1 MVEVIVV
8 AHFGLAEK
16 FVEVAEKIV
25 GKRPKNMQAIS
36 INPGTDVKEIN
47 QRISKAIKKADDKDG
62 ILILT
67 DMFGGTPCN
76 MSLAFLREGKVEVLT
91 GLNLPMLIEVLDA
104 KHNGKTLAD
113 LAQYVQSLGQKNICL
128 ASDILHKKSTSCR
141 D

>member
-1 MVEVIVV
+1 MIEIIVI

-16 FVEVAEKIV
+16 FVEVAEKIARR
-25 GKRPKNMQAIS
+25 KPANLQAIS
-36 INPGTDVKEIN
+36 VDPGNEIKEIN
-47 QRISKAIKKADDKDG
+47 QKISKAIKKAEGEDG

-76 MSLAFLREGKVEVLT
+76 MSLAFLKEGAVEVLT

-104 KHNGKTLAD
+104 KHNGKTLAQ
-113 LAQYVQSLGQKNICL
+113 LAQDLQSLGQKNICM
-128 ASDILHKKSTSCR
+128 ASEILHNKPTSSK

>member
-1 MVEVIVV
+1 MIEIIVI

-16 FVEVAEKIV
+16 FVEVTERIV
-25 GKRPKNMQAIS
+25 GSKPTNMQAIS
-36 INPGTDVKEIN
+36 VNPGDEIKGIN
-47 QRISKAIKKADDKDG
+47 QEITRAIKKAEGKDG

-76 MSLAFLREGKVEVLT
+76 MSLAFLKEGAVEVVT

-104 KHNGKTLAD
+104 KHRKKSLSQ
-113 LAQYVQSLGQKNICL
+113 LAQDIQSLGQKHICL
-128 ASDILHKKSTSCR
+128 ASEILYKKSTNSN

>member
-1 MVEVIVV
+1 MVKIIVV

-25 GKRPKNMQAIS
+25 GRKPTNMQAIS
-36 INPGTDVKEIN
+36 VDPGSDVEEIN
-47 QRISKAIKKADDKDG
+47 QTITKAIKKADGNDG

-76 MSLAFLREGKVEVLT
+76 MSLAFLKEGAVEVLT

-104 KHNGKTLAD
+104 KQNGKTLAQ
-113 LAQYVQSLGQKNICL
+113 LARDIQSLGQKNICL
-128 ASDILHKKSTSCR
+128 ASEILSAKATDSN

>member
-1 MVEVIVV
+1 MIEIIVI

-16 FVEVAEKIV
+16 FVEVAERIV
-25 GKRPKNMQAIS
+25 GSKPTNMQAIS
-36 INPGTDVKEIN
+36 VDPGIEIKEIN
-47 QRISKAIKKADDKDG
+47 QEITNAIKKADGKDG

-76 MSLAFLREGKVEVLT
+76 MSLAFLKEGAVEVLT

-104 KHNGKTLAD
+104 KHNGKTLAE
-113 LAQYVQSLGQKNICL
+113 LAQDIQSLGQKNICL
-128 ASDILHKKSTSCR
+128 ASDILHKKSTTGK